1 MSASQIPNLNTLR
14 RGGGRGRLRGRG
26 GGDFGSEAPSRRGG
40 SSTKDRVVQGTDN
53 DASVSRLSAVNLG
66 YLDDPFASALTP
78 PGQETRRLPIINR
91 GTYVRTT
98 TIDHLLAQ
106 FLHPCPTPTHPPDS
120 PQTPTSTPTPTPKAK
135 QIISLGAGSDTRIFR
150 LLASLPPHTHP
161 HPHPEE
167 TIIYHELDFPSNT
180 AAKIRAIRAAPHL
193 QRAVGDPENVTVSP
207 AADALHTP
215 HYHLHPIDLRQLA
228 AVASSPCP
236 VAKENLQALLPGL
249 DPSLPTVLISEC
261 CLIYLEPEEARRVVE
276 FFVQVFDAPAVEG
289 QAGAGGAGA
298 AAETGAG
305 AAALGIIVYEPIRPD
320 DAFGRTMVANL
331 ATRGIQLQTL
341 HRYASLAAQRARLRA
356 HGFRDGQAAAD
367 VDFLWERWVAAAE
380 KERVAGLEMLD
391 EMEEWRLLARHYCV
405 AWGWRE
411 GLAGGQPVFEGWRAL
426 EGQGED

>member
-26 GGDFGSEAPSRRGG
+26 GGELGSEAPSRPGG

-106 FLHPCPTPTHPPDS
+106 FLHPSPAPTHQPHS
-120 PQTPTSTPTPTPKAK
+120 PQTPTSIPTPRLPRPKTK

-150 LLASLPPHTHP
+150 LLASLRPQT
-161 HPHPEE
+161 HPEE

-193 QRAVGDPENVTVSP
+193 QRALGDPENVTVSP
-207 AADALHTP
+207 AADALHTS

-236 VAKENLQALLPGL
+236 VAKENLQTLLPGL
-249 DPSLPTVLISEC
+249 DPTLPTVLISEC

-276 FFVQVFDAPAVEG
+276 LFVQVFDAPAVEG
-289 QAGAGGAGA
+289 QAGA
-298 AAETGAG
+298 EAG

-356 HGFRDGQAAAD
+356 HGFGDGQAAAD

>member
-26 GGDFGSEAPSRRGG
+26 GGELGSEAPSRRGG

-78 PGQETRRLPIINR
+78 SGQETRRLPIINR

-106 FLHPCPTPTHPPDS
+106 FLDPSPTHQPHS
-120 PQTPTSTPTPTPKAK
+120 PQTPTRTTTPSLPRLKAK

-150 LLASLPPHTHP
+150 LLASLPSKT
-161 HPHPEE
+161 HPEE

-193 QRAVGDPENVTVSP
+193 QRALGNAENVTISP

-228 AVASSPCP
+228 ALASSPLG
-236 VAKENLQALLPGL
+236 KGKGDLQLDTLLPGL
-249 DPSLPTVLISEC
+249 DPTLPTVLISEC
-261 CLIYLEPEEARRVVE
+261 CLIYLEPEEASRVVE
-276 FFVQVFDAPAVEG
+276 FFVKVFDAPAFEG
-289 QAGAGGAGA
+289 Q
-298 AAETGAG
+298 AG

-356 HGFRDGQAAAD
+356 HGFRAGQAAAD

-411 GLAGGQPVFEGWRAL
+411 GRAGEGFEQPVFGGWRAL